1 MSSPRIHFIGPL
13 SWHDGRWKTIQRGN
27 TPSCG
32 RVTGLGTTTRE
43 DVTCKA
49 CCVNIAKASARV
61 EMVDPEP
68 GLVADWDRC
77 LP

>member
-1 MSSPRIHFIGPL
+1 MSHPRVHFIGPL
-13 SWHDGRWKTIQRGN
+13 SWCDGRWKTMQRGT

-32 RVTGLGTTTRE
+32 RVTGLGTTARE

-49 CCVNIAKASARV
+49 CRGNLAKASARH

-68 GLVADWDRC
+68 DLVAEWDRV